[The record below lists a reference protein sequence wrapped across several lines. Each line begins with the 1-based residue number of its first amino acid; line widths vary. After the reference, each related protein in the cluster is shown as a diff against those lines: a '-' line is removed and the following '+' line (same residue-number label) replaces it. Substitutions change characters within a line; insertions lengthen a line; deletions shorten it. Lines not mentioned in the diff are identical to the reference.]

1 MEPQRLIRIFISRP
15 INFSHGRVGKR
26 STNQKSL
33 LISWTMW
40 KTRSKSKE
48 FLRKTKDF
56 RGQWDGG
63 PDDVAEV
70 GLRLDLSMGC
80 KK

>member
-1 MEPQRLIRIFISRP
+1 MVEGPGDIAEIELRLDLSACA
-15 INFSHGRVGKR
+15 
-26 STNQKSL
+26 
-33 LISWTMW
+33 
-40 KTRSKSKE
+40 KSKE